1 MFINDRTD
9 KSILCSQGGMRH
21 TVCAGFERSPVLCI
35 KTKKELNINLNN
47 SLYSYTENQIIM
59 NPNAIREFASSFQ
72 KSRILLSGF
81 ELDIFTNIEESGT
94 TNKQISHKLK
104 LDEHACERLM
114 NGLVSLGFLQKQN
127 QLFFNTAESFAFLSK
142 KSPDYLGGLMHSNHL
157 WNTWTNL
164 TKVIRTGVSA
174 HPAEINERGEDWL
187 TPFITAMHDRAKKQA
202 PQQLA
207 SIDLSAVKS
216 ILDIGGGS
224 GAYSMEFVNR
234 KPGTEATVFDLPNV
248 VPITK
253 VFLEKE
259 GFSDKVKTYAG
270 DYTTDDLPGGFD
282 MVFLSAIIHSNSLKV
297 NQDLVKKCFGSLNKN
312 GWIII
317 QDWIMNNDRTQP
329 TSGAVFAINM
339 LVGTESGDCYTE
351 QEVTEMLSAAGFKDI
366 SRTEFETGS
375 SRMTAYKK

>member
-1 MFINDRTD
+1 
-9 KSILCSQGGMRH
+9 
-21 TVCAGFERSPVLCI
+21 
-35 KTKKELNINLNN
+35 
-47 SLYSYTENQIIM
+47 M
-59 NPNAIREFASSFQ
+59 NPNTIREFASSFQ

-81 ELDIFTNIEESGT
+81 ELDIFTNIEESGI
-94 TNKQISHKLK
+94 TNKQISYNLI

-114 NGLVSLGFLQKQN
+114 NALVSLGFLKKKN
-127 QLFFNTAESFAFLSK
+127 HLFYNTTESFAFLSK

-157 WNTWTNL
+157 WNTWSNL
-164 TKVIRTGVSA
+164 TKVIKTGVSA
-174 HPAEINERGEDWL
+174 HPDEINSRGEDWL

-202 PQQLA
+202 PLQLA
-207 SIDLSAVKS
+207 SIDLSEIKS

-224 GAYSMEFVNR
+224 GAYSMEFASR
-234 KPGTEATVFDLPNV
+234 KPSIDATVFDLPNV

-282 MVFLSAIIHSNSLKV
+282 MVFLSAIIHSNSLEV
-297 NQDLVKKCFGSLNKN
+297 NADLIKKCFGSLNKN
-312 GWIII
+312 GRIVI

-329 TSGAVFAINM
+329 TPGAVFAINM

-351 QEVTEMLSAAGFKDI
+351 PEVTEMLSAAGFKDI
-366 SRTEFETGS
+366 SRTEFETGL
-375 SRMTAYKK
+375 SRMVAYKK

>member
-1 MFINDRTD
+1 
-9 KSILCSQGGMRH
+9 
-21 TVCAGFERSPVLCI
+21 
-35 KTKKELNINLNN
+35 
-47 SLYSYTENQIIM
+47 M
-59 NPNAIREFASSFQ
+59 NPNTIREFASSFQ

-81 ELDIFTNIEESGT
+81 ELDIFTNIEESGIT
-94 TNKQISHKLK
+94 CNQISHNLN

-114 NGLVSLGFLQKQN
+114 NALVSLGFLKKQN
-127 QLFFNTAESFAFLSK
+127 KLFFNTAESSAFLSR

-157 WNTWTNL
+157 WNTWSNL
-164 TKVIRTGVSA
+164 TKVIKTGVSA
-174 HPAEINERGEDWL
+174 HPDEINSRGEDWL

-202 PQQLA
+202 PLQLA
-207 SIDLSAVKS
+207 SIDLSEIKS

-224 GAYSMEFVNR
+224 GAYSMEFASR
-234 KPGTEATVFDLPNV
+234 KPSIDATVFDLPNV

-282 MVFLSAIIHSNSLKV
+282 MVFLSAIIHSNSLEV
-297 NQDLVKKCFGSLNKN
+297 NADLIKKCFGSLNKN
-312 GWIII
+312 GRIVI

-329 TSGAVFAINM
+329 TPGAVFAINM

-366 SRTEFETGS
+366 SRTEFETGL
-375 SRMTAYKK
+375 SRMVAYKK